1 MISKKLILTLAALLV
16 GSVALADRL
25 PRLPGALKLPQTG
38 ESPGVV
44 TFNHDMH
51 VDLAKPDAAC
61 VVCHPRLFSILG
73 RSATKRVKVVTHAAM
88 EKGESCGACHGK
100 AAFNFDD
107 CTMCHAM

>member
-1 MISKKLILTLAALLV
+1 MTANKLIPILAALVL
-16 GSVALADRL
+16 GGTALAADL
-25 PRLPGALKLPQTG
+25 PLLPGALKLPQTG

-51 VDLAKPDAAC
+51 VDTGKPGC
-61 VVCHPRLFSILG
+61 VSCHPRLFPILG
-73 RSATKRVKVVTHAAM
+73 KSTARRTTALTHAAM

-100 AAFNFDD
+100 AAFDFSD